1 MAQHHNPR
9 ISTNGLIYHL
19 DPTNGQ
25 TGEGATV
32 AKPTD
37 LNGNLDYPGLNGVR
51 CELWL
56 DASDL
61 ETIVHS
67 SNSVSNWLDKSG
79 EGSHAA
85 EGSNKP
91 TLVNGGWNGLSYLS
105 FDGSND
111 QMTGALGNSIIH
123 DTMFIV
129 CQTKN
134 SAGDAG
140 IFYIGSSFT
149 HKGFTHHNA
158 ANIYRYF
165 SSGGIHNG
173 ISMARNVPHIIS
185 SSYYSG
191 AGDLFC
197 DGVANT
203 TGSGTPANPS
213 AATAYVIGNATNE
226 IEMYL
231 AEIIVYNNRLTAVD
245 RKKIER
251 YLSLKWAIPLAQ
263 RQMRNLADGV
273 SMPAELV
280 GSSNGSVCV
289 THRNTLE
296 FRAPG
301 LDDCDLRLEANE
313 IAIADNLPWTIEFW
327 IKRHARGNMG
337 SGAGSQHAGVW
348 GNSYTSSNYD
358 RMQFGVSDE
367 DKLVF
372 GDSAGYGGEITN
384 IADIDCLHKWRHV
397 VVAFDGTTDPTTA
410 GCVRQYVDGSDKGPA
425 IALTTAPSDITV
437 RRIGSRGHATD
448 ANRLEGELGNFRVY
462 NKQLSHTE
470 VLQNYNAQR
479 AKYENKK
486 MSFAAPD
493 KNEYVS
499 DFSAGADTWG
509 AGGGAVLGNIDSIG
523 GQNDNLKF
531 TINTNNTTH
540 YMHFNNGGNWS
551 SVGDHISITFDYYI
565 PSGNSHLDQLAFG
578 IYGPATTMS
587 TTDSWTSVAIS
598 FSVTQAYGFIIYAT
612 DGGANTFTDS
622 GGDDVFYIRNF
633 KYHYGG
639 LKLYLDADSGTS
651 TNDFTSSTWYDL
663 SGGTAHNATRA
674 NATMTTTSPSALKG
688 NYYDFDGTSDYFDVG
703 ASGAFAFGE
712 GGFTVGAFI
721 KTINTTADSFYRRI
735 YMTDGPTGNNATN
748 PQLAIV
754 PTTGLVNAW
763 STSGSLDIS
772 STTNVTDGVWHYVV
786 MARSS
791 GTVTLY
797 IDGVSEAT
805 ASWAEDVALN
815 SGSPRPRIGS
825 YNGTTGD
832 FDGEIANIMIY
843 AHALSADQIVQNYN
857 YFKHRFGK

>member
-9 ISTNGLIYHL
+9 IVTDGLIYHL

-37 LNGNLDYPGLNGVR
+37 LNGNLDYPGLNEVR

-79 EGSHAA
+79 FGSHAA

-273 SMPAELV
+273 LMPAELV

-327 IKRHARGNMG
+327 IKRRARGNMG

-367 DKLVF
+367 DKIVF

-397 VVAFDGTTDPTTA
+397 VIAFDGTTDPTTA

-462 NKQLSHTE
+462 DKQLSHAE

-493 KNEYVS
+493 N
-499 DFSAGADTWG
+499 
-509 AGGGAVLGNIDSIG
+509 
-523 GQNDNLKF
+523 
-531 TINTNNTTH
+531 
-540 YMHFNNGGNWS
+540 
-551 SVGDHISITFDYYI
+551 
-565 PSGNSHLDQLAFG
+565 
-578 IYGPATTMS
+578 
-587 TTDSWTSVAIS
+587 
-598 FSVTQAYGFIIYAT
+598 
-612 DGGANTFTDS
+612 
-622 GGDDVFYIRNF
+622 
-633 KYHYGG
+633 

-663 SGGTAHNATRA
+663 SGGTARNATRA

-688 NYYDFDGTSDYFDVG
+688 NYYDFDGTSDYFDIG
-703 ASGAFAFGE
+703 ASSDFAFGT
-712 GGFTVGAFI
+712 GDFTVGVFI
-721 KTINTTADSFYRRI
+721 KTINTAADSFYRRI

-805 ASWAEDVALN
+805 ASWAENIALN

-832 FDGEIANIMIY
+832 FDGEIANVMVY
-843 AHALSADQIVQNYN
+843 NTALSADQIVQNYN
-857 YFKHRFGK
+857 YFKHRYAK